1 MTMTTI
7 GDLAQMLA
15 QRHHQARLSGDLV
28 RLSTELTTGQVQD
41 ATRKLG
47 GDLSALTGIDR
58 GLARLAAFDLAIG
71 EGLTRA
77 GAAELRLDRISQS
90 GEALAG
96 TLTRLSA
103 SPLSKFQSEI
113 AEQAKASLEDAVQQL
128 NGSVAG
134 RSLFSG
140 TASDRKPLP
149 DADTILVRVQSAIGA
164 AQDATQVFAAID
176 AWLNDPAGFEATVYN
191 GAEADRQP
199 VETSEGHRISP
210 DIKASERALS
220 ETLAFRALTVLA
232 AEDSIGLSAGDTRE
246 IFAMVDTRLGA
257 AQDGV
262 ISLRAEI
269 GLSQFRLEDAR
280 TRQEA
285 ERFAL
290 SEMRNGLVGID
301 PFSTA
306 TELQAVQQN
315 LEGLYAVTARSA
327 RLSLVG
333 FLK

>member
-1 MTMTTI
+1 MTVTTI
-7 GDLAQMLA
+7 GDLAKMLA
-15 QRHHQARLSGDLV
+15 QRHHQSKLSSDLS

-41 ATRKLG
+41 VTRKLG
-47 GDLSALTGIDR
+47 GDLSALSGIDR
-58 GLARLAAFDLAIG
+58 GLGRLAAFDLAID

-77 GAAELRLDRISQS
+77 AATQLRLDRISQS

-96 TLTRLSA
+96 TFTRLSA
-103 SPLSKFQSEI
+103 SPLSIFQSEI
-113 AEQAKASLEDAVQQL
+113 ANQARTSLEDVIQQL

-140 TASDRKPLP
+140 AATDRPPLP
-149 DADTILVRVQSAIGA
+149 SADTVLSQVQEVISGA
-164 AQDATQVFAAID
+164 MDVSQIFSAID
-176 AWLNDPAGFEATVYN
+176 AWLDDPTGFEGTVFN
-191 GAEADRQP
+191 GSQTDRQP
-199 VETSEGHRISP
+199 VETAEGHRIP
-210 DIKASERALS
+210 ADLKASEKALS
-220 ETLAFRALTVLA
+220 ETVVFRALAVLVAEDALGLSPNAKREVLA
-232 AEDSIGLSAGDTRE
+232 TAA
-246 IFAMVDTRLGA
+246 ARLGA

-262 ISLRAEI
+262 ISLRARV
-269 GLSQFRLEDAR
+269 GLSQSRLEDAG

-285 ERFAL
+285 ERFGL
-290 SEMRNGLVGID
+290 NEMRNGFLGID

-315 LEGLYAVTARSA
+315 LENLYAVTARSA